1 MKIRNEGKRTFLF
14 NGGKIAP
21 GEVVDIRDTA
31 IAKALLN
38 AYSKEIIS
46 LEDLEVRVVE
56 SQKEEPVKEEPVAE
70 EAKVEEKPAPKKTS
84 KKSKK
89 A

>member
-1 MKIRNEGKRTFLF
+1 MKIRNEGKRTFFF
-14 NGGKIAP
+14 NGGKLAP
-21 GEVVDIRDTA
+21 GEVVDIRNEA
-31 IAKALLN
+31 IAKALLS

-46 LEDLEVRVVE
+46 LDDLAVRVVE
-56 SQKEEPVKEEPVAE
+56 SPKEEPVKEEPAE

>member
-21 GEVVDIRDTA
+21 GEVVDIRDEA
-31 IAKALLN
+31 IAKALLS
-38 AYSKEIIS
+38 AYAKEIIS
-46 LEDLEVRVVE
+46 LEDLKVRVVE
-56 SQKEEPVKEEPVAE
+56 SKKEEPVAE
-70 EAKVEEKPAPKKTS
+70 EPAEEAVVEEKPAPKKTS

>member
-1 MKIRNEGKRTFLF
+1 MKIRNEGKRTFFF

-21 GEVVDIRDTA
+21 GEVVDIRNEA

-38 AYSKEIIS
+38 AYAKEIIC
-46 LEDLEVRVVE
+46 LDDLKVTVVE
-56 SQKEEPVKEEPVAE
+56 SPK
-70 EAKVEEKPAPKKTS
+70 EEKPAPKKTG

>member
-1 MKIRNEGKRTFLF
+1 MKIRNEGKRTFFF
-14 NGGKIAP
+14 NGGKLAP
-21 GEVVDIRDTA
+21 GEVVDIRNEA

-38 AYSKEIIS
+38 AYSKEIIC
-46 LEDLEVRVVE
+46 LEDLKVTVVE
-56 SQKEEPVKEEPVAE
+56 SQKDEPVIEEPAE
-70 EAKVEEKPAPKKTS
+70 EAKEEKPAPKKTG